1 MFKKIKRKCKNL
13 LILGRYHNPVG
24 SFLLMWP
31 CYWGCLSQI
40 NNNIIDSLI
49 YFTIGAFVMRG
60 AGCTIND
67 VFDKNFD
74 KQVERTKNRPLAS
87 GLISTKESVYFIF
100 FQLIIGLY
108 IVLQF
113 EFRVIVWSL
122 LIVPLVICYP
132 LLKRI
137 TYFPQIALGLA
148 FNWGVILGH
157 MSQSTSFNF
166 EILYLYF
173 GGVFLTIA
181 YDTVYGFQDIKDDK
195 KLGLKS
201 MSIFFEKN
209 IKFLLFTYIVSAVL
223 FFIFLIVFFK
233 NHYINLVFGSLIL
246 FAFLFQ
252 YFAFTNKVKL
262 EIIFKS
268 NIYIGAFVSFIIA
281 VQNYL

>member
-113 EFRVIVWSL
+113 ELLFKLLTSFSLATEFDVIDQTLL
-122 LIVPLVICYP
+122 LIG
-132 LLKRI
+132 I
-137 TYFPQIALGLA
+137 TIRFVRAKVCMRASRPA
-148 FNWGVILGH
+148 V
-157 MSQSTSFNF
+157 
-166 EILYLYF
+166 
-173 GGVFLTIA
+173 TI
-181 YDTVYGFQDIKDDK
+181 KC
-195 KLGLKS
+195 
-201 MSIFFEKN
+201 
-209 IKFLLFTYIVSAVL
+209 
-223 FFIFLIVFFK
+223 
-233 NHYINLVFGSLIL
+233 
-246 FAFLFQ
+246 
-252 YFAFTNKVKL
+252 
-262 EIIFKS
+262 
-268 NIYIGAFVSFIIA
+268 
-281 VQNYL
+281 